1 MPKPSVNEAG
11 ARTDGVKSRRFKN
24 DQVVSVSGPFA
35 CERRLALRKTSAL
48 ALHWCIAAR
57 AWHPVFISWNSK
69 LVLNLLQ
76 WCCQPGAPCL
86 PTIGNRSAP
95 IATRAVGGQNA
106 KSKERRG
113 RCNGALL
120 HPYLVDR
127 RLGVPFGC
135 VCSFCCPLS
144 VSFLIITVE
153 ILPSVSPTLCHAFAF
168 GPRRRAIV
176 VAILACIPRMQG
188 WHTRRLSLRA
198 KHHQELEDAKCGS
211 L

>member
-1 MPKPSVNEAG
+1 M
-11 ARTDGVKSRRFKN
+11 
-24 DQVVSVSGPFA
+24 SGPFA

-69 LVLNLLQ
+69 LVLNLLR

-144 VSFLIITVE
+144 VSFLIRN
-153 ILPSVSPTLCHAFAF
+153 PSVGVSDVVSCFRFRPSSSGYRRRHTCVHSTDARVAHSKAVPPCKTPPRIGGRKMWITLT
-168 GPRRRAIV
+168 GPR
-176 VAILACIPRMQG
+176 
-188 WHTRRLSLRA
+188 LSAER
-198 KHHQELEDAKCGS
+198 
-211 L
+211 